1 MLVEFG
7 FALGADVVEKATGV
21 AGRIVV
27 CGIDDIGINYEVGF
41 QKQIMGRRRH
51 WKRES
56 EIRLA
61 KKLKKKKAPK
71 KTAA

>member
-1 MLVEFG
+1 MLVEFV
-7 FALGADVVEKATGV
+7 FAPGADVVEKATGV

-27 CGIDDIGINYEVGF
+27 CGIDDIGINYEVSF

-61 KKLKKKKAPK
+61 KKRQEPTKDGGV
-71 KTAA
+71 T

>member
-27 CGIDDIGINYEVGF
+27 CGIDEIGITYEISF
-41 QKQIMGRRRH
+41 DRQIMGRRRH
-51 WKRES
+51 WKRET

-61 KKLKKKKAPK
+61 KKKKVGNGKK
-71 KTAA
+71 KTAG